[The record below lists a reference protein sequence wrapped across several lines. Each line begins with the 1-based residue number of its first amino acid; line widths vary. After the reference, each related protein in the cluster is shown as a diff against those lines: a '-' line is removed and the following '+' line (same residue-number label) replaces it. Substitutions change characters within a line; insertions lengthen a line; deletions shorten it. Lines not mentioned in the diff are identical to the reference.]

1 MNLSREFALTEPEAN
16 NHFSKIAS
24 KYKKLR
30 TTDVDHIKYIKNH
43 LDKESE
49 IDIADI
55 GCGDGRYSLEILKSF
70 KNCYL
75 HCIDY
80 NENMIKH
87 LKRYLTENKF
97 TNFCARA
104 GDASKLPLENDSM
117 DCITT
122 FNAIHHFDLE
132 KFFSEVYGSLK
143 DDGRLF
149 IYTRLRNQNYRS
161 VWGKHFPLFADME
174 NRLYELNELEEYVE
188 NAEMNIESIRVF
200 RHARTSTLGRLV
212 HQAKNNHYST
222 FALYD
227 EGTFDESLDI
237 FQKNI
242 QKNFNDLEQITWH
255 DENILL
261 EIEKY

>member
-1 MNLSREFALTEPEAN
+1 MNLTRELVVTEKKSN
-16 NHFSKIAS
+16 SHFSKIAS
-24 KYKKLR
+24 NYKELR
-30 TTDVDHIKYIKNH
+30 TTDVDHIEYIKKQISGKN
-43 LDKESE
+43 KMN
-49 IDIADI
+49 IADV
-55 GCGDGRYSLEILKSF
+55 GCGDGRYSLEILKHF
-70 KNCYL
+70 KKCYL

-80 NENMIKH
+80 NEDMIKYLEDY
-87 LKRYLTENKF
+87 LKENKF

-104 GDASKLPLENDSM
+104 GDASKLSLENYSM
-117 DCITT
+117 DYIMT

-149 IYTRLRNQNYRS
+149 IYTRLRSQNTKS
-161 VWGKHFPLFADME
+161 IWGKYFPLFGDME
-174 NRLYELNELEEYVE
+174 NRLYELNELKEYVE
-188 NAEMNIESIRVF
+188 NAEMHVKSTRVF
-200 RHARTSTLGRLV
+200 RHARNSALDRLI

-227 EGTFDESLDI
+227 EETFDESMNI

-242 QKNFNDLEQITWH
+242 KKKFNDLEHITWH

>member
-1 MNLSREFALTEPEAN
+1 MNLTRELVITEKKSDS
-16 NHFSKIAS
+16 HFSKIAAN
-24 KYKKLR
+24 YKELR
-30 TTDVDHIKYIKNH
+30 TTDVDHIEYIKKH
-43 LDKESE
+43 IGKKSE
-49 IDIADI
+49 ITIADV

-70 KNCYL
+70 KKCYL

-80 NENMIKH
+80 NENMIKY
-87 LKRYLTENKF
+87 LKEYLIENKF

-104 GDASKLPLENDSM
+104 GDASKLSLENDSM
-117 DCITT
+117 DYVMT

-143 DDGRLF
+143 DNGRLF
-149 IYTRLRNQNYRS
+149 IYSRLRSQNAKS
-161 VWGKHFPLFADME
+161 IWGKHFPLFGDME
-174 NRLYELNELEEYVE
+174 NRLYELNELKEQVD
-188 NAEMNIESIRVF
+188 NSEMNIKSTRVF
-200 RHARTSTLGRLV
+200 RHARNSSLDRII

-227 EGTFDESLDI
+227 EETFNESINI

-242 QKNFNDLEQITWH
+242 EKNFNDLEQITWH

-261 EIEKY
+261 EIEKD